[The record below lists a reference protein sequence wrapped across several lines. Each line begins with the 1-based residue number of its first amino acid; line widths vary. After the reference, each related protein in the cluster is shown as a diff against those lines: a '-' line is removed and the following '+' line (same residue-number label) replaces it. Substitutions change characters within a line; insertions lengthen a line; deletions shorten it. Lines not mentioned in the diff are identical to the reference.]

1 MIDITKTLCESCQ
14 KCGVDKYRM
23 EPQEGYPPK
32 WLFLVLVAV
41 NMVLIA
47 VSTRV
52 LCRERS
58 GVSIMTRTIKRQE
71 SESVK

>member
-32 WLFLVLVAV
+32 
-41 NMVLIA
+41 MVILGFG
-47 VSTRV
+47 
-52 LCRERS
+52 CGKYGFNRS
-58 GVSIMTRTIKRQE
+58 FNKGFMPRKKRCKHYDE
-71 SESVK
+71 NY